1 MAWVKRSLTWTLVS
15 YVKQPEEKPM
25 TSPTHEEV
33 AEKSLSAKSALD
45 SEFRDLLKQESAKP
59 VQSEHTKLEFDAER
73 IRSSVA
79 QLASNSIDDLE
90 KLTSELEQ
98 LQEFL
103 KSETARVQDQI
114 GDVLAGIGIIMETIA
129 PWKSTSVAGP
139 QNTHANGR
147 DTLGRSRR

>member
-1 MAWVKRSLTWTLVS
+1 MNSPT
-15 YVKQPEEKPM
+15 PEEV
-25 TSPTHEEV
+25 T
-33 AEKSLSAKSALD
+33 EKSLSVESALD
-45 SEFRDLLKQESAKP
+45 SEFRDKI
-59 VQSEHTKLEFDAER
+59 EFDAER

-90 KLTSELEQ
+90 KLTSELQQ

-103 KSETARVQDQI
+103 KSETERVQHKI

-129 PWKSTSVAGP
+129 PWKTTGVAGP

-147 DTLGRSRR
+147 DRLKRWP